1 MAIARTV
8 GEAEFRTLML
18 GPAKREVERRGS
30 MVRFQLLFGQPYL
43 LMSLNDPKQ
52 MSEQLGKK

>member
-8 GEAEFRTLML
+8 GEAEFRTLMSRQ
-18 GPAKREVERRGS
+18 ARGGAA
-30 MVRFQLLFGQPYL
+30 RFNVCFRLLFGQQYL